1 MAWSEATSG
10 STLTDGTEQTLATR
24 TSGKTAMLG
33 IDLNVMVA
41 ADILEVRLYT
51 KVLAGSTSRTVW
63 SATYANVQSP
73 VNQYSVPIPAVHE
86 WKATIKRTAGADHT
100 YDWSVLE
107 AP

>member
-10 STLTDGTEQTLATR
+10 STLTDGTEQTFATR
-24 TSGKTAMLG
+24 TSGKTAMFG
-33 IDLNVMVA
+33 IDLNVMQNGDA
-41 ADILEVRLYT
+41 IEVRIYT
-51 KVLAGSTSRTVW
+51 KILAGSTSRTVW
-63 SATYANVQSP
+63 SATYNNIQVP

-86 WKATIKRTAGADHT
+86 WHVTVKRVLGTDRT